1 MKLPR
6 GLSWPALV
14 YFILLFATPVVE
26 PSGLWAQSVPADA
39 WDVKAR
45 PLFEQYCLGCHG
57 PESPKGGLRLDQ
69 KEAVLRGGKSGR
81 AIVPGQSSE
90 SWLIKRV
97 RVPSNDSSTMPPQG
111 LPRPTAEQIR
121 ILAEWI
127 DQDARELVNQEGG
140 VDAASDVPK
149 PQIAYSELAGS
160 VDDLNFEGQ
169 IHPFLRHYC
178 YDCHDSKTREGG
190 FDVEESS
197 KKWKDEILHK
207 WNANWGKMAQA
218 ITTGSMP
225 HPSQQRQ
232 PSEQERELFG
242 LWFERELESRATPES
257 SRASNPRL
265 RQLTPFEYDNTVRE
279 LTGLDLGLSSLTQ
292 PGGPASDGDFL
303 NQGLEMQLSPSKL
316 SRYLLAA
323 NRIVAHASI
332 DPELG
337 IRFHPEPLH
346 PEPGPDLPVAGN
358 AAKPENLRSSARGHL
373 SSFATRAYRR
383 PLHDTEVAS
392 FMALYDRQIE
402 AGLDYENACRQV
414 LQGILASPQFVY
426 LPEQHRWEVKPINWG
441 DKKRKGSKATA
452 LLGDYEV
459 ASRLS
464 YFLWSAPPDEE
475 LMRLAEERQL
485 HREQVLRAQVRRM
498 LADPKSA
505 ALATQFA
512 GYWLKFNKV
521 ADHLDISRQRFPE
534 FSESLQQAMYGEVR
548 YFVEEIIR
556 QDLSILN
563 LLDSDFTFVNR
574 ELASYYG
581 MQEVSGEGFQKVGL
595 ANGHGR
601 GGLLGM
607 AGILSLTSHPNRRSA
622 VERGAYIL
630 RELLGTRPLPPPVSV
645 GKLKG
650 LEAGSGPP
658 LTMAETLQQHRQ
670 DTRCAGCHSRIDPLG
685 LALEEFDGIGR
696 RTQPKDQASLD
707 EIDTLPDGTQLQ
719 HFKDLKRYLLQKQQ
733 RRKFIGNF
741 SKRLLNYALTRELQS
756 GDFYTLVSARRAL
769 EENDYRPSAAVG
781 AIVTSK
787 VFLERAEE

>member
-1 MKLPR
+1 MKSPR
-6 GLSWPALV
+6 SLSWSSLIC
-14 YFILLFATPVVE
+14 FTLLLDIPVVE
-26 PSGLWAQSVPADA
+26 SSILWAHSVPSVA
-39 WDVKAR
+39 WDTKAR
-45 PLFEQYCLGCHG
+45 PLFEQYCVGCHG

-69 KEAVLRGGKSGR
+69 QGPALRGGSSGR
-81 AIVPGQSSE
+81 VIVPSQSSQ
-90 SWLIKRV
+90 SWLIKRLHA
-97 RVPSNDSSTMPPQG
+97 PSDDPSTMPPQG
-111 LPRPTAEQIR
+111 HPRPTLEQIR
-121 ILAEWI
+121 ILSEWI
-127 DQDARELVNQEGG
+127 DLDAKELVEKEG
-140 VDAASDVPK
+140 DVGAPSSE
-149 PQIAYSELAGS
+149 IAYSELSGS
-160 VDDLNFEGQ
+160 SDSLTFEGQ
-169 IHPFLRHYC
+169 IQPFLKHYC

-190 FDVEESS
+190 FDIEESS
-197 KKWKDEILHK
+197 QNWKDEILHK
-207 WNANWGKMAQA
+207 WNASWGKMAQA

-225 HPSQQRQ
+225 HPNQQRQ

-323 NRIVAHASI
+323 NRIVTHASV
-332 DPELG
+332 DPESG
-337 IRFHPEPLH
+337 IHFHSEPQ
-346 PEPGPDLPVAGN
+346 PTESAPRYAVQPSDQRT
-358 AAKPENLRSSARGHL
+358 AARRHL
-373 SSFATRAYRR
+373 SVFATRAYRR
-383 PLHDTEVAS
+383 PLSEAEVAS
-392 FMALYDRQIE
+392 LMALYDRQVE
-402 AGLDYENACRQV
+402 VGLDYENACRQV

-426 LPEQHRWEVKPINWG
+426 LPEQHSWEVKPINWG
-441 DKKRKGSKATA
+441 DKKRKGSEATA
-452 LLGDYEV
+452 PLGDHEV
-459 ASRLS
+459 AARLS

-475 LMRLAEERQL
+475 LTRLAGERQL
-485 HREQVLRAQVRRM
+485 HQPQVLKAQVRRM

-534 FSESLQQAMYGEVR
+534 FSESLQQAMYNEVR

-556 QDLSILN
+556 RDLSILN

-574 ELASYYG
+574 ELAGHYG
-581 MQEVSGEGFQKVGL
+581 MQEVSGEGFRKVGL
-595 ANGHGR
+595 TNEVGR

-630 RELLGTRPLPPPVSV
+630 RDVLGTPPLPPPVSV

-650 LEAGSGPP
+650 LDGEDGRL
-658 LTMAETLQQHRQ
+658 LTMAQTLQQHRQ

-696 RTQPKDQASLD
+696 RIEPKREASLD
-707 EIDTLPDGTQLQ
+707 GIDTLPDGTQLRG
-719 HFKDLKRYLLQKQQ
+719 FEDLKHYLLQKQQ
-733 RRKFIGNF
+733 RRKFVGNF

-756 GDFYTLVSARRAL
+756 GDFFTLVSARRAL
-769 EENDYRPSAAVG
+769 EENDYRPSAAIK

-787 VFLERAEE
+787 IFLERSEE

>member
-1 MKLPR
+1 MKSLRSP
-6 GLSWPALV
+6 SWPSL
-14 YFILLFATPVVE
+14 ICCTLLLAIPMVE
-26 PSGLWAQSVPADA
+26 PSILWAQSVPADA
-39 WDVKAR
+39 WGAKAR
-45 PLFEQYCLGCHG
+45 PLFEQYCVGCHG
-57 PESPKGGLRLDQ
+57 SESPKGGLRLDQ
-69 KEAVLRGGKSGR
+69 REAALRGGNSGR
-81 AIVPGQSSE
+81 VMIPSQSSQ
-90 SWLIKRV
+90 SWLIKRLH
-97 RVPSNDSSTMPPQG
+97 VPSNDPSTMPPQG
-111 LPRPTAEQIR
+111 HPRPTSEQIE

-127 DQDARELVNQEGG
+127 DRDATALVDKEGDE
-140 VDAASDVPK
+140 DAAADAPESE
-149 PQIAYSELAGS
+149 IAYSELSGS
-160 VDDLNFEGQ
+160 SDDLTFEGQ
-169 IHPFLRHYC
+169 IRPFLVHYC

-190 FDVEESS
+190 FDIEESS
-197 KKWKDEILHK
+197 QKWKDEILRK
-207 WNANWGKMAQA
+207 WNASWGKMAQA

-225 HPSQQRQ
+225 HPRQQRQ

-242 LWFERELESRATPES
+242 RWFERELESRATPES

-279 LTGLDLGLSSLTQ
+279 LTGLDLGLSRLTQ

-323 NRIVAHASI
+323 EQIVAHASV

-337 IRFHPEPLH
+337 FRFHSEPR
-346 PEPGPDLPVAGN
+346 PVGFASDYAVQPGDL
-358 AAKPENLRSSARGHL
+358 RISARRHL
-373 SSFATRAYRR
+373 SNFAARAYRR
-383 PLHDTEVAS
+383 PLHEAEVAS
-392 FMALYDRQIE
+392 LMTLYDRQVE
-402 AGLDYENACRQV
+402 SGLDYEKACRQV
-414 LQGILASPQFVY
+414 LQGILASPQFFY

-441 DKKRKGSKATA
+441 DKKRKASDATA
-452 LLGDYEV
+452 PLDDYEV
-459 ASRLS
+459 ATRLS
-464 YFLWSAPPDEE
+464 YFLWSAPPDRE
-475 LMRLAEERQL
+475 LTRLAGDQQL
-485 HREQVLRAQVRRM
+485 HQPQVLKAQVRRM

-534 FSESLQQAMYGEVR
+534 FSKSLQQSMYDEVR

-556 QDLSILN
+556 HDLSILN

-574 ELASYYG
+574 ELAGHYG
-581 MQEVSGEGFQKVGL
+581 MQEVAGEGFQRVGL
-595 ANGHGR
+595 TNDLGR

-630 RELLGTRPLPPPVSV
+630 REVLGTPPLPPPVSV

-650 LEAGSGPP
+650 LDPEDGHP

-696 RTQPKDQASLD
+696 RTQPKRQASP
-707 EIDTLPDGTQLQ
+707 EGVDTLPDGTQLRR
-719 HFKDLKRYLLQKQQ
+719 FEGLKRYLLQEQQ
-733 RRKFIGNF
+733 RRKFVGNF

-769 EENDYRPSAAVG
+769 EEHDYRLSAAVN

-787 VFLERAEE
+787 VFLERSEE

>member
-1 MKLPR
+1 MKSTPSSPSV
-6 GLSWPALV
+6 SWSAIAC
-14 YFILLFATPVVE
+14 FTLLFAIGVVK
-26 PSGLWAQSVPADA
+26 PSILWAESDSAEA
-39 WDVKAR
+39 WNAKAR
-45 PLFEQYCLGCHG
+45 PVFEQYCVGCHG
-57 PESPKGGLRLDQ
+57 PESPKGGLRLDRR
-69 KEAVLRGGKSGR
+69 EAALRGGNSGR
-81 AIVPGQSSE
+81 VMIPRQSSE

-97 RVPSNDSSTMPPQG
+97 RIPSNDPSTMPPQG
-111 LPRPTAEQIR
+111 HPRPTPEEVR

-127 DQDARELVNQEGG
+127 DRDAVELADKEGD
-140 VDAASDVPK
+140 VDAASDAPA
-149 PQIAYSELAGS
+149 PEIAYSELSGS
-160 VDDLNFEGQ
+160 VADLNFESQ
-169 IHPFLRHYC
+169 IHPFLKHYC
-178 YDCHDSKTREGG
+178 YDCHDTKTREGG
-190 FDVEESS
+190 FDIEESS

-207 WNANWGKMAQA
+207 WNASWGKMALA

-225 HPSQQRQ
+225 RPNQQRQ
-232 PSEQERELFG
+232 PSERERELFG
-242 LWFERELESRATPES
+242 LWFDRELESRATPES

-265 RQLTPFEYDNTVRE
+265 RQLTSFEYDNTVRE

-323 NRIVAHASI
+323 DRIVAHASV
-332 DPELG
+332 DPESG
-337 IRFHPEPLH
+337 IRFHPEPR
-346 PEPGPDLPVAGN
+346 PVDSVSSN
-358 AAKPENLRSSARGHL
+358 VVQPRNLRTSARRHL
-373 SSFATRAYRR
+373 SAFATRAFRR
-383 PLHDTEVAS
+383 PLHEEEVVS
-392 FMALYDRQIE
+392 LMALYDRQIE

-426 LPEQHRWEVKPINWG
+426 LPEQHGWEVKPINWG
-441 DKKRKGSKATA
+441 DKKRKGSDATA
-452 LLGDYEV
+452 PLGDYEV
-459 ASRLS
+459 ATRLS

-475 LMRLAEERQL
+475 LMRLARERQL
-485 HREQVLRAQVRRM
+485 HQPQVLKAQVRRM

-521 ADHLDISRQRFPE
+521 ADHLDINRQRFPE
-534 FSESLQQAMYGEVR
+534 FSKSLQQAMYDEVR

-556 QDLSILN
+556 HDLSILN

-574 ELASYYG
+574 ELAVHYG
-581 MQEVSGEGFQKVGL
+581 MQEVAGEGFQKVGL

-630 RELLGTRPLPPPVSV
+630 RDVLGTPPLPPLVTV

-650 LEAGSGPP
+650 LDAGDGLP

-696 RTQPKDQASLD
+696 RRQPKGQASLD
-707 EIDTLPDGTQLQ
+707 RVDTLPDGTQLRR
-719 HFKDLKRYLLQKQQ
+719 FEDLKRYLLQKQQ
-733 RRKFIGNF
+733 RRKFVGNF
-741 SKRLLNYALTRELQS
+741 SKRLLNYALTCELQS

-787 VFLERAEE
+787 VFLERSEE

>member
-6 GLSWPALV
+6 GLSWPSLV
-14 YFILLFATPVVE
+14 YFILLFTTPVVE

-97 RVPSNDSSTMPPQG
+97 RVPSNDSSAMPPQG

-127 DQDARELVNQEGG
+127 DQDAREVVNQEGG
-140 VDAASDVPK
+140 VDAASDVTE

-197 KKWKDEILHK
+197 QKWKDEILHK

-279 LTGLDLGLSSLTQ
+279 LTGLDLGLSRLTQ

-337 IRFHPEPLH
+337 IRFH

-402 AGLDYENACRQV
+402 AGLDYQNACRQV

-475 LMRLAEERQL
+475 LMRLAKERQL
-485 HREQVLRAQVRRM
+485 HRAQVLRAQVRRM

-548 YFVEEIIR
+548 CFVEEIIR

-574 ELASYYG
+574 ELASHYG

-595 ANGHGR
+595 TNGHGR

-630 RELLGTRPLPPPVSV
+630 REVLGTRPLPPPVSV

-696 RTQPKDQASLD
+696 RTQPKGQASLD

-719 HFKDLKRYLLQKQQ
+719 RFKDLKRYLLQKQQ

-787 VFLERAEE
+787 VFLERSEE